1 MNGPFYING
10 WIGEEASLIFALV
23 IGIAFG
29 FFLERAGLG
38 SAKKLTAQFYG
49 RDMTVFK
56 MMFTAIITA
65 MIGLFWVNQF
75 GVVNIE
81 LIYLTPTFVAPQI
94 IGGLV
99 FGVGFIVGGYCPG
112 TSCVAGA
119 TGSLDG
125 WMNVLGLLSGILIFG
140 ELYPYLESFYNAT
153 PMGALTFVD
162 YFQLPGGVMVFIL
175 VIVALLGFWAS
186 EKTESRTTSSKAKA

>member
-1 MNGPFYING
+1 MNGPFYDFG
-10 WIGEEASLIFALV
+10 WIGEEASLAFALF

-38 SAKKLTAQFYG
+38 SAKKLSAQFYLK
-49 RDMTVFK
+49 DMTVFK

-65 MIGLFWVNQF
+65 MVGVFWLNWFGL
-75 GVVNIE
+75 
-81 LIYLTPTFVAPQI
+81 LHADMIYLTPTYVWPQI

-112 TSCVAGA
+112 TSCVALA

-125 WMNVLGLLSGILIFG
+125 IMNVVGLLLGILVFG
-140 ELYPYLESFYNAT
+140 EVYPWIEGFYTAGG
-153 PMGALTFVD
+153 MGQITFPE
-162 YFQLPGGVMVFIL
+162 YFSLPGGLMVFIL
-175 VIVALLGFWAS
+175 VLTALAGFWAS
-186 EKTESRTTSSKAKA
+186 EWIESKNAIK

>member
-1 MNGPFYING
+1 MNGPFYVNG
-10 WIGEEASLIFALV
+10 WIGEEASLIFALA

-65 MIGLFWVNQF
+65 MIGLFWFNQF
-75 GVVNIE
+75 GWLDLE
-81 LIYLTPTFVAPQI
+81 LVYLTPTFAAPQI

-125 WMNVLGLLSGILIFG
+125 WMNVLGLLTGILVFG
-140 ELYPYLESFYNAT
+140 ELYPFLESFYNAT
-153 PMGALTFVD
+153 PMGELTFVE
-162 YFQLPGGVMVFIL
+162 YFNIPSGAMVFIL
-175 VIVALLGFWAS
+175 VMVALAGFWAS
-186 EKTESRTTSSKAKA
+186 EKIEIKTNSKL

>member
-1 MNGPFYING
+1 MNGPLYSTG
-10 WIGEEASLIFALV
+10 WIGEEASLIFALA

-38 SAKKLTAQFYG
+38 SAKKLAAQFYG
-49 RDMTVFK
+49 KDLTVFK

-65 MIGLFWVNQF
+65 MIGAFWLNYF
-75 GVVNIE
+75 GFLQLE
-81 LIYLTPTFVAPQI
+81 LVYLTPTHIAPQV

-112 TSCVAGA
+112 TSCVASS

-125 WMNVLGLLSGILIFG
+125 LVNVFGMFVGILLFG
-140 ELYPYLESFYNAT
+140 ELFPFLEAFYNST
-153 PMGALTFVD
+153 SLGQITLVEYLGLPNGVLVFV
-162 YFQLPGGVMVFIL
+162 L
-175 VIVALLGFWAS
+175 VLVALLGFWIS
-186 EKTESRTTSSKAKA
+186 ELLEAKNNSTGAA

>member
-1 MNGPFYING
+1 MNGPFYELG
-10 WIGEEASLIFALV
+10 WIGEEASLAFALV
-23 IGIAFG
+23 TGVAFG

-38 SAKKLTAQFYG
+38 SAKKLAGQFYF

-65 MIGLFWVNQF
+65 MLGVFWLSWAGLLQTDM
-75 GVVNIE
+75 
-81 LIYLTPTFVAPQI
+81 IYLTPTFVWPQL

-112 TSCVAGA
+112 TSCVASS

-125 WMNVLGLLSGILIFG
+125 VVNVVGLLFGIFLFG
-140 ELYPYLESFYNAT
+140 ELYPWLEGFYTAGPLGQVT
-153 PMGALTFVD
+153 MVD
-162 YFQLPGGVMVFIL
+162 YFGVPEGVMVFLL
-175 VIVALLGFWAS
+175 VGMALAGFWAS
-186 EKTESRTTSSKAKA
+186 EKLEKKYSAQ

>member
-1 MNGPFYING
+1 MNGPFFING
-10 WIGEEASLIFALV
+10 WIGEEASLIFALF
-23 IGIAFG
+23 IGITFG

-38 SAKKLTAQFYG
+38 SAKKLAAQFYG
-49 RDMTVFK
+49 TDMTVFK

-65 MIGLFWVNQF
+65 MIGLFWFNQF
-75 GVVNIE
+75 GWLNLE
-81 LIYLTPTFVAPQI
+81 LVYLTPTFIAPQI

-125 WMNVLGLLSGILIFG
+125 WMNVLGMLTGILVFG
-140 ELYPYLESFYNAT
+140 EFYPLLESFYNAT
-153 PMGALTFVD
+153 PMGELTLTD
-162 YFQLPGGVMVFIL
+162 YFNIPFGVMVFIL
-175 VIVALLGFWAS
+175 VMVALAGFWAS
-186 EKTESRTTSSKAKA
+186 EKIETRLSSKN

>member
-38 SAKKLTAQFYG
+38 SAKKLAAQFYG
-49 RDMTVFK
+49 TDMTVFK

-65 MIGLFWVNQF
+65 MIGLFWFDLF
-75 GVVNIE
+75 GWMDLE
-81 LIYLTPTFVAPQI
+81 LVYLTPTFIIPQL

-99 FGVGFIVGGYCPG
+99 FGVGFIIGGYCPG

-125 WMNVLGLLSGILIFG
+125 WMNILGMLSGILIFG
-140 ELYPYLESFYNAT
+140 ELYPILERFYSST
-153 PMGALTFVD
+153 PMGKITLVD
-162 YFQLPGGVMVFIL
+162 YFGLPSGVMLFIL
-175 VIVALLGFWAS
+175 VTIALAGFWAS
-186 EKTESRTTSSKAKA
+186 GKIESKTIGGE

>member
-10 WIGEEASLIFALV
+10 WIGEEASLVFALV
-23 IGIAFG
+23 IGVAFG

-38 SAKKLTAQFYG
+38 SAKKLVAQFYG
-49 RDMTVFK
+49 TDMTVFK

-65 MIGLFWVNQF
+65 MIGLFWLDLF
-75 GVVNIE
+75 GVMNLE
-81 LIYLTPTFVAPQI
+81 LVYLTPTYLAPQL

-99 FGVGFIVGGYCPG
+99 FGVGFIIGGYCPG

-125 WMNVLGLLSGILIFG
+125 WMNLLGMLSGILIFG
-140 ELYPYLESFYNAT
+140 ELYPLLEEFYNAT
-153 PMGALTFVD
+153 PMGELTLDD
-162 YFQLPGGVMVFIL
+162 YFQLPSGLMVFVLVMV
-175 VIVALLGFWAS
+175 ALAGFWAS
-186 EKTESRTTSSKAKA
+186 GKIESKTSSKT

>member
-1 MNGPFYING
+1 MNGPFYEFG
-10 WIGEEASLIFALV
+10 WIGEEASLAFALITGV
-23 IGIAFG
+23 AFG

-38 SAKKLTAQFYG
+38 SAKKLAGQFYF

-65 MIGLFWVNQF
+65 MLGVFWLSWAGLLQADM
-75 GVVNIE
+75 
-81 LIYLTPTFVAPQI
+81 IYLTPTFVWPQL

-112 TSCVAGA
+112 TSCVASS

-125 WMNVLGLLSGILIFG
+125 LVNVAGLLFGIFLFG
-140 ELYPYLESFYNAT
+140 ELYPWLEDFYTAGPVGQVT
-153 PMGALTFVD
+153 MDD
-162 YFQLPGGVMVFIL
+162 YFGIPEGIMVFLL
-175 VIVALLGFWAS
+175 VTMALAGFWAS
-186 EKTESRTTSSKAKA
+186 EQLEKKYSAQ

>member
-1 MNGPFYING
+1 MNGPFYVNG
-10 WIGEEASLIFALV
+10 WIGEEASLVFALC

-38 SAKKLTAQFYG
+38 SAKKLAAQFYG

-65 MIGLFWVNQF
+65 MIGLFWFNQF
-75 GVVNIE
+75 GMLNIE
-81 LIYLTPTFVAPQI
+81 LVYLTPTFAAPQI

-125 WMNVLGLLSGILIFG
+125 WMNVLGLLAGIMVFG
-140 ELYPYLESFYNAT
+140 ELYPFIETFYNAT
-153 PMGALTFVD
+153 PLGKITFID
-162 YFQLPGGVMVFIL
+162 YFGIPAGVMVFIL
-175 VIVALLGFWAS
+175 VLVALAGFWAS
-186 EKTESRTTSSKAKA
+186 EKIEIKTNSKL

>member
-1 MNGPFYING
+1 MNGPFYEFG
-10 WIGEEASLIFALV
+10 WIGEEASLAFALITGV
-23 IGIAFG
+23 AFG

-38 SAKKLTAQFYG
+38 SAKKLAGQFYF

-65 MIGLFWVNQF
+65 MLGVFWLSWAGLLQADM
-75 GVVNIE
+75 
-81 LIYLTPTFVAPQI
+81 IYLTPTFVWPQL

-112 TSCVAGA
+112 TSCVASS

-125 WMNVLGLLSGILIFG
+125 LVNVAGLLFGIFLFG
-140 ELYPYLESFYNAT
+140 ELYPWLEDFYTAGPLGQVT
-153 PMGALTFVD
+153 MDD
-162 YFQLPGGVMVFIL
+162 YFGIPEGIMVFLL
-175 VIVALLGFWAS
+175 VSMALAGFWAS
-186 EKTESRTTSSKAKA
+186 EQLEKKYSAQ

>member
-10 WIGEEASLIFALV
+10 WIGEEASLIFALA

-38 SAKKLTAQFYG
+38 SAKKLAAQFYG

-65 MIGLFWVNQF
+65 MIGLFWFNQF
-75 GVVNIE
+75 GWLDLE
-81 LIYLTPTFVAPQI
+81 LVYLTPTFAAPQI

-125 WMNVLGLLSGILIFG
+125 WMNVLGLLTGILIFG
-140 ELYPYLESFYNAT
+140 ELYPLLENFYNAT
-153 PMGALTFVD
+153 PMGELTFVE
-162 YFQLPGGVMVFIL
+162 YFDIPSGVMVFVL
-175 VIVALLGFWAS
+175 VMVALTGFWAS
-186 EKTESRTTSSKAKA
+186 EKIELKTNSRLRK

>member
-38 SAKKLTAQFYG
+38 SAKKLAAQFYG
-49 RDMTVFK
+49 TDMTVFK

-65 MIGLFWVNQF
+65 MIGLFWFDLF
-75 GVVNIE
+75 GWMDLE
-81 LIYLTPTFVAPQI
+81 LVYLTPTFIIPQL

-99 FGVGFIVGGYCPG
+99 FGIGFIIGGYCPG

-125 WMNVLGLLSGILIFG
+125 WMNILGMLSGILIFG
-140 ELYPYLESFYNAT
+140 ELYPILERFYSST
-153 PMGALTFVD
+153 PMGKITLVD
-162 YFQLPGGVMVFIL
+162 YFGLPSGVMLFIL
-175 VIVALLGFWAS
+175 VTIALAGFWAS
-186 EKTESRTTSSKAKA
+186 GKIESKTIGGE

>member
-1 MNGPFYING
+1 MNGPFFING
-10 WIGEEASLIFALV
+10 WIGEEASLVFALF

-38 SAKKLTAQFYG
+38 NAKKLAAQFYG
-49 RDMTVFK
+49 TDMTVFK

-65 MIGLFWVNQF
+65 MIGLFWFNQF
-75 GVVNIE
+75 GWLDLE
-81 LIYLTPTFVAPQI
+81 LVYLTPTFVAPQI

-99 FGVGFIVGGYCPG
+99 FGVGFIIGGYCPG

-125 WMNVLGLLSGILIFG
+125 WMNVLGMLTGILVFG
-140 ELYPYLESFYNAT
+140 ELYPWLESFYSAS
-153 PMGALTFVD
+153 PMGKLTFVD
-162 YFQLPGGVMVFIL
+162 YFNLPAGLMVFIL
-175 VIVALLGFWAS
+175 VIVALGGFWAS
-186 EKTESRTTSSKAKA
+186 EKIETKMAEKNQE